1 MHAARTVTYSAR
13 GGGRE
18 GKMELTFLLFAFF
31 FFSPPLS
38 PGSVE
43 GIINSLPYLL
53 SMPQFYSEKVAE
65 TDIATP
71 LYRKDITL
79 EIEGL
84 VVRFLRTWVFG
95 GIPTYIVLNGSLLQD
110 ISRY

>member
-43 GIINSLPYLL
+43 NQIGDHKLSSLPTLHAPVLL
-53 SMPQFYSEKVAE
+53 
-65 TDIATP
+65 
-71 LYRKDITL
+71 
-79 EIEGL
+79 
-84 VVRFLRTWVFG
+84 
-95 GIPTYIVLNGSLLQD
+95 
-110 ISRY
+110 